1 VIAVAAAATYWQTR
15 ERPIAVQVHV
25 VHRGPVEATIS
36 NTRAGTVRAHRRAH
50 LAPAIGGI
58 IDELTVCE
66 GDLVTKGQLLLRLWN
81 QDLLAQCELAR
92 RELQRA
98 AAMLHEATLRAEL
111 AERQAER
118 IQKLSTEGIASPEA
132 VDQADIDA
140 KAAKAARLAAE
151 ADVEVRRQQQAVLAT
166 QLERTIIRAPFDGVV
181 AEVNGE
187 VGEFVTPAPLGI
199 PTPPAIDLID
209 AGTPYVLA
217 PIDEIDAAQVTV
229 GMTAR
234 ITLDAFGDRPFRG
247 RVQRIAPYVLDR
259 EKQAR
264 TTDIEVAFL
273 DLTDDLAMLPGYSAD
288 VEVLL
293 ARNEDALFV
302 PTSAIRPDGSVWI
315 LTAPGLLDTRIIKTG
330 LTSWT
335 VTEVVGGLAEGDAVV
350 LGHSL
355 PGLIVGSQAVAVPP

>member
-1 VIAVAAAATYWQTR
+1 MIAVAAAATYWQTR

-209 AGTPYVLA
+209 A
-217 PIDEIDAAQVTV
+217 AQVTV